1 MSLSSLF
8 NLPSAPNKLL
18 TDNSNG
24 AQNTPNSGGNSANS
38 GGDAFASYMAQQ
50 LSSGQFANWQNLTSA
65 LASQN
70 SLATQNSGFGPQ
82 PNGFS
87 TSPTHNGTQHSQDNQ
102 TNSNSSSSGSS
113 SASGTNGTNGT
124 NGSESSNGS
133 TNSANSSSTN
143 QASNPSNHGKYR
155 HYLGSTNILGDSLEG
170 GSTGNAG
177 SSSTSNGQ
185 GIPYST
191 NAWLMSNGSQGAN
204 DKVTDPSVSSKDG
217 KLGDANSQNAASSLP
232 NGLPIVL
239 PSIGAALLAQ
249 QNALK
254 GKDSATSPDSLNGHS
269 LKTVSISNKIQL
281 ITPAQTDTSP
291 QSLISYARGMGLND
305 SQMHQLFGAEAA
317 RQTPAGAASSQ
328 PASTESLISTGTT
341 LPSTTADT
349 TSTSS
354 LDANS
359 QALGT
364 LSTGNT
370 PSDATTSVLNQVSN
384 LQIQI
389 NQAPG
394 AIGIQSQA
402 TAATLA
408 ELNTKVA
415 VSTSAGAVNGASGS
429 ASASPVSTLEAL
441 SVMEASLRPED
452 VEALQAHFAN
462 TTRSTNALGST
473 GNEGASGSITLDMN
487 TALNSLNPEGLGSN
501 LGGSSENSNNGTN
514 SGSSSNPDG
523 SQGNN
528 NVPADMAGAYEKLSN
543 KFAAEISN
551 RLQQQFAQG
560 QWKMKFALRPSS
572 LGIVDIQLEM
582 KDGKLAAN
590 FQSNNPLTQNLI
602 HTNSHQLRNALQGSG
617 IDQSSVQVGSG
628 QTSGQGSGS
637 SSGQNSGVPYSY
649 QSNPSS
655 SVAKVTE
662 ETPIADDTK
671 QNALSSSNSQLDILA

>member
-1 MSLSSLF
+1 ME
-8 NLPSAPNKLL
+8 A
-18 TDNSNG
+18 G
-24 AQNTPNSGGNSANS
+24 
-38 GGDAFASYMAQQ
+38 
-50 LSSGQFANWQNLTSA
+50 
-65 LASQN
+65 
-70 SLATQNSGFGPQ
+70 
-82 PNGFS
+82 S
-87 TSPTHNGTQHSQDNQ
+87 TETA
-102 TNSNSSSSGSS
+102 GSS
-113 SASGTNGTNGT
+113 SAST
-124 NGSESSNGS
+124 
-133 TNSANSSSTN
+133 
-143 QASNPSNHGKYR
+143 
-155 HYLGSTNILGDSLEG
+155 
-170 GSTGNAG
+170 
-177 SSSTSNGQ
+177 GQ

-204 DKVTDPSVSSKDG
+204 DKVADPSVSSKDG
-217 KLGDANSQNAASSLP
+217 KLGDANSQNAAGSLQ

-254 GKDSATSPDSLNGHS
+254 GKDSAASPDSLNGHS

-317 RQTPAGAASSQ
+317 KQAAAGAASSQ

-349 TSTSS
+349 TSTSG
-354 LDANS
+354 LDANA

-370 PSDATTSVLNQVSN
+370 PSDAAASVLSQVSN

-415 VSTSAGAVNGASGS
+415 VSTSAGAINGASGS

-462 TTRSTNALGST
+462 TTRSTNALGGS
-473 GNEGASGSITLDMN
+473 GNEGASGSITLDMH
-487 TALNSLNPEGLGSN
+487 TALNSLNPEALGSN
-501 LGGSSENSNNGTN
+501 LGGSSENSNSGTN

-523 SQGNN
+523 AQGNN

-662 ETPIADDTK
+662 ETPIADDTT
-671 QNALSSSNSQLDILA
+671 QTALSSSNSQLDILA